1 MEHDW
6 LLMLMLVLVRMDA
19 AIVHAHTHAHATHAS
34 YTQAIIIRA
43 TTEKLS
49 TSSSGANDT

>member
-6 LLMLMLVLVRMDA
+6 LLMLMLMLVRMDA
-19 AIVHAHTHAHATHAS
+19 AIVHAHTHAHAAHAS